1 MDGEQLDTTNVSE
14 EQQPMDSAHAQ
25 ADAMSPETMD
35 ALEAAR
41 EKMFDPLALGN
52 AATRVS

>member
-14 EQQPMDSAHAQ
+14 DQNPLDSARAQ
-25 ADAMSPETMD
+25 ADAMSQETMD

-52 AATRVS
+52 SAARVL